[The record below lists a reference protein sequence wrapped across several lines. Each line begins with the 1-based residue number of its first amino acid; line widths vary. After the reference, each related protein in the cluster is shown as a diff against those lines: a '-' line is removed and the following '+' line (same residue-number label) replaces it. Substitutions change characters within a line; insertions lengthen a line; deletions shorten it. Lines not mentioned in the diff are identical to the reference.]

1 MSTPLKHSEDTF
13 LLTPLMYSNYTY
25 NLAVLV
31 QNLHCNTASY
41 CLQCI
46 IRLLKLDVVFQYC
59 FGYEVWP
66 ILKLLHV
73 HIIFIENR
81 NAIQELICKTD
92 HVFHCAFQLI

>member
-13 LLTPLMYSNYTY
+13 LLTPIIMYSYYTY
-25 NLAVLV
+25 SLAVLV
-31 QNLHCNTASY
+31 QNLHGNTASY

-66 ILKLLHV
+66 ILKPFARAYNNHKKQKYNWRV
-73 HIIFIENR
+73 HLQNR
-81 NAIQELICKTD
+81 
-92 HVFHCAFQLI
+92 